1 VVIEYP
7 IVVAMWERELIRYR
21 LRAAGVHIVGEGP
34 HPTNPA
40 AWVFTVHAAEGAGAP
55 SVTRAGPGRARSA
68 AALVNWR
75 VLVSALCILC
85 IVGGIGYFA
94 YALWGGADLSGPT
107 VPDARS
113 LSQSVR
119 DWWGD
124 VSAPWEP
131 QPEGEPVVERTG
143 FRWPWESAV
152 VNAPKNADATEWSWP
167 PKNPVGDA
175 IDGAANVI
183 TWLVWALVIG
193 GVLWAASLVAGIVR
207 RLP

>member
-1 VVIEYP
+1 
-7 IVVAMWERELIRYR
+7 M
-21 LRAAGVHIVGEGP
+21 
-34 HPTNPA
+34 
-40 AWVFTVHAAEGAGAP
+40 
-55 SVTRAGPGRARSA
+55 
-68 AALVNWR
+68 
-75 VLVSALCILC
+75 
-85 IVGGIGYFA
+85 
-94 YALWGGADLSGPT
+94 
-107 VPDARS
+107 
-113 LSQSVR
+113 R

-131 QPEGEPVVERTG
+131 QPEGEPVVEKTG